1 MSHVEFAYTRSVHS
15 ITNFSPFEV
24 VYRFNPLTPLDLILL
39 PFKEQTS
46 MDGRKK
52 VEFVRQLHEKVR
64 QHIERKIK
72 QYTT

>member
-39 PFKEQTS
+39 PFKEQGS